1 MIYMK
6 PMKSITKSSRTKLY
20 DFVKGAEDKAEKS
33 NPILATL
40 DKLEN
45 DKSQQIYGY
54 IITFSSNQ

>member
-1 MIYMK
+1 
-6 PMKSITKSSRTKLY
+6 MKSITKSSRTKLY